1 MTDERSTRSERH
13 ESAGTALRRVDRLED
28 LPEPPPDAAFVVV
41 DTIISSTTIVRLL
54 EAGAASVRPFPDPES
69 ARAFRR
75 ETADAFLVGEQGGRP
90 VDGFDSGPLPSHVT
104 DYDLDGR
111 PVGILSSN
119 GTRAMDRIGHDR
131 PILVGS
137 TVNAPAVA
145 AALAELDRDAW
156 LVAAGR
162 GGDPTPEDTAGVDLI
177 AGHYRGEAEAALTE
191 RLRETVSGCE
201 TAAWLRETGY
211 GHEVDALCRFGSST
225 VVPRL
230 RDGAFVDG
238 A

>member
-1 MTDERSTRSERH
+1 VSDEPGAPDEPR
-13 ESAGTALRRVDRLED
+13 TAADDLYRVDRLED
-28 LPEPPPDAAFVVV
+28 LPEPAPDATYVVV
-41 DTIISSTTIVRLL
+41 DTIISSTTIIRLL
-54 EAGAASVRPFPDPES
+54 EAGASSVRPFPDPES

-75 ETADAFLVGEQGGRP
+75 NTDDAFLVGEQGGQP
-90 VDGFDSGPLPSHVT
+90 VDGFDSGPLPSHVA
-104 DYDLDGR
+104 DHDLEGR

-119 GTRAMDRIGHDR
+119 GTRAMGRIGHDR
-131 PILVGS
+131 SILVGS

-145 AALAELDRDAW
+145 EALAAQDREAW

-177 AGHYRGEAEAALTE
+177 AGHYQGGAGPALTD
-191 RLRETVSGCE
+191 RLREAVAECE

-211 GHEVDALCRFGSST
+211 GHEVDALCEFGSSG
-225 VVPRL
+225 VVPWL

-238 A
+238 G